1 MTPVEAFINATKQRA
16 KAYYYIYKEF
26 SKELGKEKTKEIFSR
41 AIYKFGEDK
50 SNVFSDNA
58 KKSVKKFGEEFVSNP
73 ISNKVFKQK
82 FIEGNEEYAKVEM
95 KNCPLVEM
103 WKEMGLSKE
112 EISLMCDIAHMVD
125 FGKTESAG
133 FKLKFNSRIA
143 DDGDCC
149 LLEIMKE

>member
-1 MTPVEAFINATKQRA
+1 MTPEEAFINATKLRA
-16 KAYYYIYKEF
+16 KAYYYIFEEF
-26 SKELGKEKTKEIFSR
+26 SNELGEEKAIKIFSK

-50 SNVFSDNA
+50 SKVFSDNA
-58 KKSVKKFGEEFVSNP
+58 KKSAKKFGEEFVSNP

-82 FIEGNEEYAKVEM
+82 FLEGNEEFAKVEM

-112 EISLMCDIAHMVD
+112 KISIMCDIAYMVD

-133 FKLKFNSRIA
+133 YKLKFNSRIA
-143 DDGDCC
+143 DSDDCC
-149 LLEIMKE
+149 LLEIKKE